1 MEFLSLSRR
10 RSPARNVPSGE
21 ERGEPRFS
29 QAEIHA
35 VHSGFRVLDSRFFVI
50 GTWTQHSI
58 HYPGIPDSL
67 SWIPNSKAQD
77 SRFYK
82 EKIPGFRNL
91 DCLTWGER
99 LYKPNISQ
107 NLTSLI
113 EAVTCVVDWT
123 VKTTAYLKALIFS
136 DSWPATIH
144 TVNGGNHR
152 TGVLK
157 KGGKILWTLKQ
168 KLLSST
174 FLWYY
179 LLCCTRCF

>member
-1 MEFLSLSRR
+1 MLCI
-10 RSPARNVPSGE
+10 P
-21 ERGEPRFS
+21 
-29 QAEIHA
+29 
-35 VHSGFRVLDSRFFVI
+35 HSGY
-50 GTWTQHSI
+50 WI
-58 HYPGIPDSL
+58 HDSL
-67 SWIPNSKAQD
+67 SLELGLSIPFIVRGFRTIWAEFRIPNSKAQD

-91 DCLTWGER
+91 DCLTRGER

-157 KGGKILWTLKQ
+157 KEAKFCEHSNKNYWAVLSCGTIYYAVQSVSNFWVCGGNP
-168 KLLSST
+168 
-174 FLWYY
+174 
-179 LLCCTRCF
+179 

>member
-1 MEFLSLSRR
+1 MQLFHRPISASDRIPDRFTSSVWNFCRWVADVPPRET
-10 RSPARNVPSGE
+10 SPAAKSE
-21 ERGEPRFS
+21 EKRMFS
-29 QAEIHA
+29 QAKIHA
-35 VHSGFRVLDSRFFVI
+35 VHSGYRVLDSRFFI
-50 GTWTQHSI
+50 TGTWTQHSI
-58 HYPGIPDSL
+58 RYPGIPDSL

-152 TGVLK
+152 TGV
-157 KGGKILWTLKQ
+157 
-168 KLLSST
+168 
-174 FLWYY
+174 
-179 LLCCTRCF
+179 

>member
-10 RSPARNVPSGE
+10 RSPERNVPSSE
-21 ERGEPRFS
+21 ERGETNAFERLK
-29 QAEIHA
+29 IHA
-35 VHSGFRVLDSRFFVI
+35 AHCGFRVLDSRFFVI

-152 TGVLK
+152 TGV
-157 KGGKILWTLKQ
+157 
-168 KLLSST
+168 
-174 FLWYY
+174 
-179 LLCCTRCF
+179 